1 MHKTMSDEIKPS
13 GPFGE
18 APKPEE
24 SVTQAPPSTSPAAE
38 VPQQQAA
45 PAAAPVE
52 APKTET
58 APADTSDVDAN
69 KPMAI
74 VGYIIPILF
83 FVPMLSEKKSPFG
96 MFHAKQQL
104 NLLLSWIVVN
114 VVGGIVPFI
123 GWFIILPI
131 GSIIL
136 IVLMIM
142 GIINAA
148 KGETKQLPIIGG
160 FQIIK

>member
-1 MHKTMSDEIKPS
+1 MSDEMKQN

-18 APKPEE
+18 EGKTEAPA
-24 SVTQAPPSTSPAAE
+24 APPAPATEVPKAEEATPAAE
-38 VPQQQAA
+38 EVKAEA
-45 PAAAPVE
+45 VPAADA
-52 APKTET
+52 
-58 APADTSDVDAN
+58 SDVDQN

-74 VGYIIPILF
+74 IGYLIPILF
-83 FVPMLSEKKSPFG
+83 FIPMLSEQKSPFG

-142 GIINAA
+142 GIINAV